1 MTRDQEQSVPDD
13 IAYMQALAQEGR
25 QAPLLGGS
33 ILIAAG
39 LIFGLASI
47 VAYGIDSGI
56 LAVPPVA
63 YAILWGGA
71 MLIFFT
77 VLTIQSRRFGTRP
90 GAHSAGN
97 RAAGAGWM
105 GVGLGI
111 FVLSLSMA
119 VISWKMQSD
128 VSFMLFPSLIFAL
141 YGSGWAVSAT
151 MSDQKWQWRLAIACW
166 IAAPLIAFLTGS
178 PLMWLAY
185 AAGLFLFALLPG
197 VLLVRQEPSEVI

>member
-1 MTRDQEQSVPDD
+1 MTRDQVQSVHDD
-13 IAYMQALAQEGR
+13 IAYMKALAQEGR
-25 QAPLLGGS
+25 RAPLLGGS

-39 LIFGLASI
+39 LVFGLAS
-47 VAYGIDSGI
+47 VAAYGIDSGI
-56 LAVPPVA
+56 IAVPPVA
-63 YAILWGGA
+63 YAFLWGGA
-71 MLIFFT
+71 GLIFFA

-90 GAHSAGN
+90 GAQSAGN

-105 GVGLGI
+105 GVGLAI
-111 FVLSLSMA
+111 FVMA
-119 VISWKMQSD
+119 LAMTVVSWKTGSD

-151 MSDQKWQWRLAIACW
+151 MSDQKWQWKLAIACW

-178 PLMWLAY
+178 PLMWLGY
-185 AAGLFLFALLPG
+185 AAGLFLFALVPG

>member
-1 MTRDQEQSVPDD
+1 MTRDQVQSVHDD
-13 IAYMQALAQEGR
+13 IAYMKALAQEGR
-25 QAPLLGGS
+25 RAPLLGGS

-39 LIFGLASI
+39 LVFGLASI

-56 LAVPPVA
+56 LSVPPVA
-63 YAILWGGA
+63 YAFLWGGA
-71 MLIFFT
+71 GLIFFA
-77 VLTIQSRRFGTRP
+77 VLMLQVRRTSGRP
-90 GAHSAGN
+90 GANSVVN
-97 RAAGAGWM
+97 RAGGAGWM
-105 GVGLGI
+105 GVGLAI
-111 FVLSLSMA
+111 FVMA
-119 VISWKMQSD
+119 LAMTVVSWKTGSD

-151 MSDQKWQWRLAIACW
+151 MSDQKWQWTLAIACW

>member
-1 MTRDQEQSVPDD
+1 MTRDQVQSVHDD
-13 IAYMQALAQEGR
+13 IAYMKALAQEGR
-25 QAPLLGGS
+25 RAPLLGGS

-39 LIFGLASI
+39 LVFGLASI

-56 LAVPPVA
+56 LNVPPVA
-63 YAILWGGA
+63 YAFLWGGA
-71 MLIFFT
+71 MLVFFV
-77 VLTIQSRRFGTRP
+77 VLAWQIRKTDRKP
-90 GAHSAGN
+90 GAQSAAN

-111 FVLSLSMA
+111 FVMALSMA
-119 VISWKMQSD
+119 VIGWKVQSPIP
-128 VSFMLFPSLIFAL
+128 SLIFPSLIFAL

-151 MSDQKWQWRLAIACW
+151 MSDQKWQWKLAIACW

-178 PLMWLAY
+178 ALMWLAY

>member
-1 MTRDQEQSVPDD
+1 MTRDQVQSVHDD
-13 IAYMQALAQEGR
+13 IAYMKALAQEGR
-25 QAPLLGGS
+25 RAPLLGGS
-33 ILIAAG
+33 ILITAG
-39 LIFGLASI
+39 LVFGLASL

-56 LAVPPVA
+56 LNVPPVA
-63 YAILWGGA
+63 YAFLWGGA
-71 MLIFFT
+71 MLVFFVILAWQIRKT
-77 VLTIQSRRFGTRP
+77 DRKP
-90 GAHSAGN
+90 GAQSAAN

-111 FVLSLSMA
+111 FVMSLSMA
-119 VISWKMQSD
+119 VIGWKVQSPIP
-128 VSFMLFPSLIFAL
+128 SLIFPSLIFAL

-151 MSDQKWQWRLAIACW
+151 MSDQKWQWTLAIACW

>member
-1 MTRDQEQSVPDD
+1 MTRDQVQSVHDD
-13 IAYMQALAQEGR
+13 IAYMKALAQEGR

-39 LIFGLASI
+39 LVFGLASI

-56 LAVPPVA
+56 LNVPPVA
-63 YAILWGGA
+63 YAVLWGGA
-71 MLIFFT
+71 MLVFF
-77 VLTIQSRRFGTRP
+77 VILAWQIRRTDRKP
-90 GAHSAGN
+90 GALSAAN

-111 FVLSLSMA
+111 FVMSLSMA
-119 VISWKMQSD
+119 VISWKVQTEIP
-128 VSFMLFPSLIFAL
+128 FLIFPSLIFAL
-141 YGSGWAVSAT
+141 YGAGWAVSAT
-151 MSDQKWQWRLAIACW
+151 MSDQKWQWKLAIACW

-178 PLMWLAY
+178 PLMWLGY

>member
-1 MTRDQEQSVPDD
+1 MTRDQVQSVHDD
-13 IAYMQALAQEGR
+13 IAYMKALAQEGR
-25 QAPLLGGS
+25 RAPLLGGA
-33 ILIAAG
+33 ILITAG
-39 LIFGLASI
+39 LVFGLASL

-56 LAVPPVA
+56 LNVPPVA
-63 YAILWGGA
+63 YAFLWGGA
-71 MLIFFT
+71 MLVFFVILAWQIRKT
-77 VLTIQSRRFGTRP
+77 DRKP
-90 GAHSAGN
+90 GAQSAAN

-111 FVLSLSMA
+111 FVMSLSMA
-119 VISWKMQSD
+119 VIGWKVQSPIP
-128 VSFMLFPSLIFAL
+128 SLIFPSLIFAL

-151 MSDQKWQWRLAIACW
+151 MSDQKWQWTLAIACW

>member
-1 MTRDQEQSVPDD
+1 MTRDQVQSVHDD
-13 IAYMQALAQEGR
+13 IAYMKALAQEGR

-33 ILIAAG
+33 ILISAG

-47 VAYGIDSGI
+47 FAYGIDSGI
-56 LAVPPVA
+56 IAVAPVA

-71 MLIFFT
+71 MLAFFA
-77 VLTIQSRRFGTRP
+77 VLMWQIRRSCYKP
-90 GAHSAGN
+90 GAKSAAN
-97 RAAGAGWM
+97 RAASAGWM
-105 GVGLGI
+105 GVGLGV
-111 FVLSLSMA
+111 FVMSLSMA
-119 VISWKMQSD
+119 VIGWKTHSAIP
-128 VSFMLFPSLIFAL
+128 SLIFPSLIFAL

-151 MSDQKWQWRLAIACW
+151 MSDQKWQWKLAIACW
-166 IAAPLIAFLTGS
+166 IAAPLIAFLSGS

>member
-1 MTRDQEQSVPDD
+1 MTRDQVQSVHDD
-13 IAYMQALAQEGR
+13 IAYMKALAQEGR
-25 QAPLLGGS
+25 RAPLLGGS

-56 LAVPPVA
+56 INAPSVA
-63 YAILWGGA
+63 YAFLWGGA
-71 MLIFFT
+71 GLIFFV
-77 VLTIQSRRFGTRP
+77 VLMLQIRRTGGRP
-90 GAHSAGN
+90 GANSVVN
-97 RAAGAGWM
+97 RAGGAGWM
-105 GVGLGI
+105 GVGLAT
-111 FVLSLSMA
+111 FFMA
-119 VISWKMQSD
+119 LAMTVVSWKTGSE

-151 MSDQKWQWRLAIACW
+151 MSDQKWQWRLAVACW

-185 AAGLFLFALLPG
+185 AAGLFLFALVPG

>member
-1 MTRDQEQSVPDD
+1 MTRDQIQSVHDD
-13 IAYMQALAQEGR
+13 IAYMKALAQEGR

-33 ILIAAG
+33 ILFAAG

-47 VAYGIDSGI
+47 FAYGIDSGI
-56 LAVPPVA
+56 IAVAPVA
-63 YAILWGGA
+63 YAVLWGGA
-71 MLIFFT
+71 MLAFFA
-77 VLTIQSRRFGTRP
+77 VLMWQIRRSCHKP
-90 GAHSAGN
+90 GAKSAAN
-97 RAAGAGWM
+97 RAASAGWM
-105 GVGLGI
+105 GVGLGV
-111 FVLSLSMA
+111 FVMALSMA
-119 VISWKMQSD
+119 VIGWKTQSAIP
-128 VSFMLFPSLIFAL
+128 SLIFPSLIFAL

-151 MSDQKWQWRLAIACW
+151 MSDQKWQWKLAIACW

>member
-1 MTRDQEQSVPDD
+1 MTRDQVQSVHDD
-13 IAYMQALAQEGR
+13 IAYMKALAQEGR

-33 ILIAAG
+33 ILISAG
-39 LIFGLASI
+39 VIFGLASI

-56 LAVPPVA
+56 LDVPPVA

-71 MLIFFT
+71 MLAFFA
-77 VLTIQSRRFGTRP
+77 VLIWQIRKTDRKP
-90 GAHSAGN
+90 GAQSAAN
-97 RAAGAGWM
+97 RASGAGWM

-111 FVLSLSMA
+111 FVMSLSMA
-119 VISWKMQSD
+119 VIGWKTHSTIP
-128 VSFMLFPSLIFAL
+128 SLIFPSLIFAL

-151 MSDQKWQWRLAIACW
+151 MSDQKWQWKLAIACW

-185 AAGLFLFALLPG
+185 AAGLFLFALVPG

>member
-1 MTRDQEQSVPDD
+1 MTRDQVQSVHDD
-13 IAYMQALAQEGR
+13 IAYMKALAQEGR
-25 QAPLLGGS
+25 HAPLLGGS

-47 VAYGIDSGI
+47 VHYGIDSGI
-56 LAVPPVA
+56 IDLPPVA
-63 YAILWGGA
+63 YAVLWASA
-71 MLIFFT
+71 MLVFFV
-77 VLTIQSRRFGTRP
+77 VLTVRIGRIGSKP
-90 GAHSAGN
+90 GAQSAAN
-97 RAAGAGWM
+97 RAASAGWM
-105 GVGLGI
+105 GVGLGV
-111 FVLSLSMA
+111 FVMALSMA
-119 VISWKMQSD
+119 VIGWKVQSEIPA
-128 VSFMLFPSLIFAL
+128 LIFPSLIFAL

>member
-1 MTRDQEQSVPDD
+1 MTRDQVQSVHDD
-13 IAYMQALAQEGR
+13 IAYMKALAQEGR

-56 LAVPPVA
+56 LALPPVA
-63 YAILWGGA
+63 YAFLWGGA
-71 MLIFFT
+71 GLIFAV
-77 VLTIQSRRFGTRP
+77 VLMLQTRRTGGRP
-90 GAHSAGN
+90 GAQSVAN

-105 GVGLGI
+105 GVGLAI
-111 FVLSLSMA
+111 FVMA
-119 VISWKMQSD
+119 LGMSVVSWKTGSE
-128 VSFMLFPSLIFAL
+128 VAFMLFPSLIFAL
-141 YGSGWAVSAT
+141 YGSGWAVSAA
-151 MSDQKWQWRLAIACW
+151 MSDQKWQWKLAIACW

-178 PLMWLAY
+178 PLMWLGY